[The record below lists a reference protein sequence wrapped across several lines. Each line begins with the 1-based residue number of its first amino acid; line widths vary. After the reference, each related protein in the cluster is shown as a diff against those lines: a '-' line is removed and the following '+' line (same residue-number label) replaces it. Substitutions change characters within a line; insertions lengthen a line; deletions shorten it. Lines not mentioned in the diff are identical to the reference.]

1 MIKTRVWICLLGG
14 LLLASLALLLWPQER
29 AQSAEIWSDG
39 VLVRRV
45 SLAQDQ
51 SFYRGQP
58 IRKQHRY
65 HPEWSHRRNPVRLPR
80 RRLHPDRLAA
90 GRAAHRLPA
99 SPAGGPVLRRRRSR
113 RRDRLRWRNT
123 GAIVLFSLTFYGDGG
138 NIDPILP
145 ALVEDRYIL
154 QQKGR
159 LIMSYIP
166 MGLSGPADRG
176 R

>member
-1 MIKTRVWICLLGG
+1 MPVGR

-51 SFYRGQP
+51 SFTVDSPYGSNTVTIQNGAIAVTQSDCPGGDCIQTGWRQGGQP
-58 IRKQHRY
+58 I
-65 HPEWSHRRNPVRLPR
+65 VC
-80 RRLHPDRLAA
+80 
-90 GRAAHRLPA
+90 PA

-123 GAIVLFSLTFYGDGG
+123 GAIALFSLTFYGDGG

-166 MGLSGPADRG
+166 MAFWPC
-176 R
+176 

>member
-1 MIKTRVWICLLGG
+1 MIKIQSLDLPVGRAAPGEPG
-14 LLLASLALLLWPQER
+14 APPLAPGKGPVGR
-29 AQSAEIWSDG
+29 N
-39 VLVRRV
+39 LVRRRFGAPGFPGTGPE
-45 SLAQDQ
+45 L
-51 SFYRGQP
+51 YRGQP

-65 HPEWSHRRNPVRLPR
+65 HPEWSHRRNPVRLSR

-123 GAIVLFSLTFYGDGG
+123 GAIALFSLTFYGDGG

-166 MGLSGPADRG
+166 MAFWPC
-176 R
+176 